1 MLNPENTLHVK
12 VFYSL
17 LFSSLFL
24 WWSGLLGADLYKAPS
39 LLLIIFLFY
48 LVQKFIFHQIITLAI
63 QKWYRWSI
71 SSKGIKIY
79 SILFFVQCLLWM
91 VYPVL
96 KYYSFN

>member
-48 LVQKFIFHQIITLAI
+48 LVQK
-63 QKWYRWSI
+63 KYI
-71 SSKGIKIY
+71 SPDNYSCNSK
-79 SILFFVQCLLWM
+79 M
-91 VYPVL
+91 VSVVNL
-96 KYYSFN
+96 I